1 MEASKGLSVRPF
13 TPAAAAMPVAGA
25 AAPLPAAVVQQMT
38 SSTPATGRAA
48 SAPSATIGPWADESA
63 RTMAAGLKAAVDLLA
78 SIIASPLHDGSEAQ
92 KAQVAAEVFGSCFAE
107 LERLL
112 PAVTDPV
119 LANGYLRSL
128 LMQPLVRLAC
138 DQWRRSGRCDIGPA
152 VQTLLDLSRTA
163 EFHRFADLARHID
176 WNRAPRDVLECSTLL
191 RMTALQASEKLHA
204 EVQRFSFYQ
213 TDHEP
218 LMRALLEATHRVASS
233 APRASDDDAPG
244 RQALW
249 ARAVLNRAA
258 SLVCAE
264 YRRVADE
271 TRDKLAGRDD
281 AARTRLRDQVRA
293 ALSETTPSR
302 NFVMQIELRAR
313 QDLALALAGAEQYVR
328 EMQAAGQVAAQDRT
342 VN

>member
-1 MEASKGLSVRPF
+1 
-13 TPAAAAMPVAGA
+13 MPVAGA

-119 LANGYLRSL
+119 LANGYMRSL

-138 DQWRRSGRCDIGPA
+138 DQWRR
-152 VQTLLDLSRTA
+152 
-163 EFHRFADLARHID
+163 
-176 WNRAPRDVLECSTLL
+176 
-191 RMTALQASEKLHA
+191 K
-204 EVQRFSFYQ
+204 